1 MAPQADWLEKDFYK
15 VLGVSETA
23 TESEITKAYRKLA
36 KQYHPDANPG
46 SEERFKEI
54 SEAYDVVGDAEHRRE
69 YDELRRMGPMAGG
82 FGGFGP
88 GPQGGSFRV
97 EDLGDLGGMFG
108 GLFGQGGRRGGRR
121 AERGADLSG
130 QVHLTFEDAVHGTTT
145 SVSLP
150 SQESCAT
157 CKGSGGAPGSK
168 AETCTTCQGVGQ
180 VQRNEGFFAVAD
192 ACPTCHG
199 RGQVVTK
206 PCSSCRG
213 SGRVASTRNVKVKIP
228 AGVDD
233 GQRIR
238 VAGRGEPGR
247 NGGPAG
253 DLFVTVHVSHDARF
267 SRRGRNLTVTVPVSF
282 PEAVLGTTIKAPTL
296 EGSVTLK
303 VPAGTKA
310 GQVLRVAGRGVPAS
324 KQHPKPGDLL
334 VEVQV
339 DVPSTPTDAQ
349 REAIEAL
356 AAVTPSPRVEPEG
369 AA

>member
-1 MAPQADWLEKDFYK
+1 MVQREWVEKDFYK
-15 VLGVSETA
+15 VLGVSESA
-23 TESEITKAYRKLA
+23 SEAEITKAYRKLA

-46 SEERFKEI
+46 SEDRFKEI

-82 FGGFGP
+82 FGQ
-88 GPQGGSFRV
+88 GPQGGTFRP

-108 GLFGQGGRRGGRR
+108 NLFGQGGRRQARR
-121 AERGADLSG
+121 PERGADLSG

-145 SVSLP
+145 TVSLP

-228 AGVDD
+228 AGVED
-233 GQRIR
+233 GKRIR
-238 VAGRGEPGR
+238 VAGRGEPGS
-247 NGGPAG
+247 NGGPSG
-253 DLFVTVHVSHDARF
+253 DLLVTVHVSGDARF
-267 SRRGRNLTVTVPVSF
+267 GRKGRNLTVSVPVSY
-282 PEAVLGTTIKAPTL
+282 PEAVLGTTVTVPTL

-303 VPAGTKA
+303 VPAGTKP
-310 GQVLRVAGRGVPAS
+310 GRVLRVGGRGVPAT
-324 KQHPKPGDLL
+324 KGHPKAGDLL
-334 VEVQV
+334 VEVTV
-339 DVPSTPTDAQ
+339 DVPSSLDDEQ
-349 REAIEAL
+349 RAAVEAL
-356 AAVTPSPRVEPEG
+356 AAVTPSPRSEQEG
-369 AA
+369 TA